1 MWSASCK
8 AHQFLVVLGMP
19 RRVLVQTRQER
30 HNYYETLIKINILI
44 SPHVKHGPPAESYTI
59 YSESIISD
67 ANIGFPFARVFI
79 FFETNVLAF
88 VVDISCNMMCS
99 KIWHVWTLFR
109 GVCDM
114 RKKKARAPCQKRMK
128 GDLQVSLSG
137 HEQSLWQSQK
147 AHLKRKYQF
156 TPMDDLKKT
165 MDTWI
170 NRLIVGVPGTDE
182 PTGAPKKSC
191 TRRRGATNE
200 EPCRIVTKS
209 AHILFCPKG
218 PPFVDAHVSH
228 ECAAESCWYD
238 HRLKREIE
246 RIIRK

>member
-99 KIWHVWTLFR
+99 KIRYDMFELFS
-109 GVCDM
+109 VAYATCA
-114 RKKKARAPCQKRMK
+114 KK
-128 GDLQVSLSG
+128 
-137 HEQSLWQSQK
+137 
-147 AHLKRKYQF
+147 
-156 TPMDDLKKT
+156 
-165 MDTWI
+165 
-170 NRLIVGVPGTDE
+170 
-182 PTGAPKKSC
+182 
-191 TRRRGATNE
+191 RRGHLVRSE
-200 EPCRIVTKS
+200 
-209 AHILFCPKG
+209 
-218 PPFVDAHVSH
+218 
-228 ECAAESCWYD
+228 
-238 HRLKREIE
+238 
-246 RIIRK
+246 